1 MQCPNCASEVPP
13 GRTCPRCGAIVDAMP
28 SAAPMPATSIVG
40 LPSMNQSSS
49 AGPGVLP
56 LTALQKARLLVD
68 CLPVIFFVLALVFT
82 LTLLDNI
89 TGAPPPMALALFLG
103 FVILWMGYQA
113 LQRIRDLILGVALVQ
128 EDVLERSW
136 ASRGRGRHFFGRFA
150 QLGTRPL
157 TSKAYHQGRHGW
169 RHRVAYSPASKIVW
183 TLEPLDQGNL

>member
-1 MQCPNCASEVPP
+1 
-13 GRTCPRCGAIVDAMP
+13 
-28 SAAPMPATSIVG
+28 MPATSTVG

-89 TGAPPPMALALFLG
+89 TGAPPPVALALFLG

-150 QLGTRPL
+150 QLGTLSMIPKVHFQ
-157 TSKAYHQGRHGW
+157 SQNGR
-169 RHRVAYSPASKIVW
+169 RYRVIYSPASKIVW
-183 TLEPLDQGNL
+183 GLEQLD